1 MIWIKLALAREMRQD
16 GGNAQPRVLPMR
28 ALVASLLA
36 LPMIALSGCNDPVR
50 VQSLVQGPRGTFSYS
65 VRTNT
70 VMTPNEDGA
79 AEEIRRT
86 WLAETL
92 GAAGMCNGGYVI
104 YRRDLVIPPQ
114 RPALGP
120 APPNPLSN
128 PNPDLAFGNSGDVVY
143 TGSCL

>member
-1 MIWIKLALAREMRQD
+1 
-16 GGNAQPRVLPMR
+16 MR
-28 ALVASLLA
+28 ALAASLLA

-50 VQSLVQGPRGTFSYS
+50 VQSFVPGPSSTFTYS

-79 AEEIRRT
+79 AEEIRRA

-120 APPNPLSN
+120 MPPNPSN
-128 PNPDLAFGNSGDVVY
+128 PDPDLAFGNSGDVVY